1 MFARATVLRDCKQQG
16 FARRVSSPPIDA
28 HPWYYIKKTHSC
40 FCNSN
45 PHLPLPAPSLH
56 SLQWHKVHPH
66 VTYLEYSGRNRVL
79 EHVAASGK
87 ESILIELKWD
97 KIDDKRMIWWRHF
110 PVVSVFEGRGGE
122 RASVHRL
129 LFFDTNFLSLRVM
142 QTYTAILTFKSVDEI
157 LWCDYSYET
166 SLSQLSRGNVS
177 FLVFYKLL
185 YFCLMWFVVDFPHL
199 LPGQM

>member
-1 MFARATVLRDCKQQG
+1 MLIASERATCSP
-16 FARRVSSPPIDA
+16 ARQFEGIVSSKVLARKVSSRPMDA

-45 PHLPLPAPSLH
+45 PHPPLPAPSLH

-97 KIDDKRMIWWRHF
+97 KIDDKHMIWWRHF
-110 PVVSVFEGRGGE
+110 PVVCVFEGRGGE
-122 RASVHRL
+122 GRGAEGAFVHRL
-129 LFFDTNFLSLRVM
+129 LSYKANFLSPRVM
-142 QTYTAILTFKSVDEI
+142 QTYTAILTFQSVDEI

-166 SLSQLSRGNVS
+166 SLSEISRGNVS
-177 FLVFYKLL
+177 F
-185 YFCLMWFVVDFPHL
+185 
-199 LPGQM
+199 